1 MPPTGSSA
9 LRNSPPA
16 ASRAP
21 LFAPAAGTSH
31 INGGARP
38 ESPQPP
44 RALALHRSGS
54 ASRKRPASPSSPAAT
69 PSPPANDSQTGS
81 SPRLQLTNAPS
92 CAPSAPFHSPP
103 IRRRTQKIQSP
114 ALRHNSTLPLRAPL
128 PIPPLAAISRSNSV
142 QAQPSAAKFLP
153 DDDSPPADKTQSRPT
168 GSAPPESTAPFE
180 TLQNFPAAMASWGI
194 LASRIPRLPWFA
206 APTALSRR
214 IPCAASSALLAIQ
227 SS

>member
-31 INGGARP
+31 INEGARP

-54 ASRKRPASPSSPAAT
+54 ASRKRPASPSNPAAT
-69 PSPPANDSQTGS
+69 PAPPANDSQTGW
-81 SPRLQLTNAPS
+81 SPPLQSTSAPS

-103 IRRRTQKIQSP
+103 IRRYIQKIQSP
-114 ALRHNSTLPLRAPL
+114 ALRRNSTLPSRDALPL
-128 PIPPLAAISRSNSV
+128 PPLAAISRSSSV
-142 QAQPSAAKFLP
+142 QAQSTAAKFLP
-153 DDDSPPADKTQSRPT
+153 DDDSPQVDRTRFHRN
-168 GSAPPESTAPFE
+168 GSAPREPRAPFE
-180 TLQNFPAAMASWGI
+180 TPQNFPTAAVSWEI
-194 LASRIPRLPWFA
+194 LASRIPRLLSFP

-214 IPCAASSALLAIQ
+214 TPSASSSALLAIQ
-227 SS
+227 